1 MQMRILLDEEDMGWD
16 DAWDVC
22 RRAFAYTNHTLLV
35 EALELWPV
43 DMIGVHACNSSTQGR
58 ISFLET

>member
-1 MQMRILLDEEDMGWD
+1 MRILLDEEDMGWD

-43 DMIGVHACNSSTQGR
+43 DMIGAQGCNRST
-58 ISFLET
+58 